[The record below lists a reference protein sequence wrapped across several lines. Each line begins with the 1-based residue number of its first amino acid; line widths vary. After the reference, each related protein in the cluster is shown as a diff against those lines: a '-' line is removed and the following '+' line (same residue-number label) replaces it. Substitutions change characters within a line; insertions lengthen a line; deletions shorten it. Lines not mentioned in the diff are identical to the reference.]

1 MLLGTFRFLAILST
15 AIAMAGGLAH
25 AFEFPAK
32 IHLGQEDYLVVQQI
46 YRGWSLLGVPI
57 IIALLCSLAIAYL
70 VRSHRLCV
78 TLTLT
83 AVVALGAQLA
93 NFFVF
98 TQPVNRAT
106 ANWTELPEDW
116 ESLRMQWEYS
126 HLASA
131 VLFVIAFVAMV
142 LSVLIAPFERDRKGV
157 YTDRVY
163 RSMFG

>member
-1 MLLGTFRFLAILST
+1 MLLGTFRFLAIVSI
-15 AIAMAGGLAH
+15 AVAMAGGLAH
-25 AFEFPAK
+25 AFEFSAK
-32 IHLGQEDYLVVQQI
+32 IILTRPEYLVVQQI

-57 IIALLCSLAIAYL
+57 IIGLLCCLAIAYL
-70 VRSHRLCV
+70 VRRHRLCV
-78 TLTLT
+78 ALTLT
-83 AVVALGAQLA
+83 AVVALGVQLA

-98 TQPVNRAT
+98 TQPVNRET

-131 VLFVIAFVAMV
+131 ALFVIAFVALV
-142 LSVLIAPFERDRKGV
+142 LSVLVAPFERERKGV